1 MGHRWGIPAS
11 NPSLARE
18 RDENEENKTLDA
30 RINKEKNNIKKKK
43 GRLKKLR
50 SLPRKKSSASF
61 LFYFRRVVGM
71 VHAHK
76 D

>member
-43 GRLKKLR
+43 GRLKKL
-50 SLPRKKSSASF
+50 
-61 LFYFRRVVGM
+61 
-71 VHAHK
+71 
-76 D
+76 